1 MVVVVVVVGEHLAMP
16 QNTAQQVRGL
26 LDQVI
31 VGVIAGEG
39 VLVIAPVA
47 VIVLTQAV
55 APAFIVRES

>member
-1 MVVVVVVVGEHLAMP
+1 MVVVVVGEHLAMP